1 MKQETLEF
9 PEIQRTIL
17 FLQKIKLRIKSM
29 KALFDAIPMTH
40 DYM

>member
-17 FLQKIKLRIKSM
+17 FLQKIKLRITRM